1 MVCYLYGDYTFFD
14 LNSLIKKG
22 GDYTAISTKGNTYTF
37 NFCQYVMNPVDPNE
51 PSYAVINKGG
61 KNYALTDDSLQPSVV
76 DAEENYDP
84 ALKANITKH
93 AYISYPA
100 G

>member
-1 MVCYLYGDYTFFD
+1 MQ
-14 LNSLIKKG
+14 SSIK
-22 GDYTAISTKGNTYTF
+22 
-37 NFCQYVMNPVDPNE
+37 E
-51 PSYAVINKGG
+51 E